1 MLAPDPARFTI
12 TEVNEAYLAATMRT
26 REELVGRAL
35 FDAFPDNPN
44 EPKPTSVSRLR
55 ASLEHVLASQLPD
68 QLPGLKYDIPRSD
81 GTFEERWWSPVNSPI
96 LGDNGE
102 VEAIIHNANDV
113 TTERRSERHQALL
126 LAELQ
131 HRVRNILTMVRSVA
145 RRTADNCEDVDDY
158 VRHLDGRLAALA
170 RVQAILT
177 RDPGQGVN
185 LHDMVLDEIKSQ
197 AALPANYQIEGPE
210 VELSPKAAEVLSLA
224 VHELATNST
233 KYGVLSES
241 SGTIRIRWTVDDRD
255 GRSWLRWTW
264 HEPVDS
270 KIDRPAR
277 TGFGTELIRNR
288 VPYELRGTGEMRV
301 GDDEVE
307 ATIDF
312 PLASGESKPLRVAAD
327 KDMGQ

>member
-1 MLAPDPARFTI
+1 
-12 TEVNEAYLAATMRT
+12 
-26 REELVGRAL
+26 
-35 FDAFPDNPN
+35 
-44 EPKPTSVSRLR
+44 
-55 ASLEHVLASQLPD
+55 
-68 QLPGLKYDIPRSD
+68 
-81 GTFEERWWSPVNSPI
+81 
-96 LGDNGE
+96 
-102 VEAIIHNANDV
+102 
-113 TTERRSERHQALL
+113 
-126 LAELQ
+126 
-131 HRVRNILTMVRSVA
+131 MVRSVA

-177 RDPGQGVN
+177 RDPGKGVN

-264 HEPVDS
+264 HEPIDS

-277 TGFGTELIRNR
+277 TGFGTDLIRNR